1 MEKSSRKTGSVK
13 PGLTKDIVLSNGAE
27 IDFKMGIDENGMEV
41 IQSMEIS
48 FPKNVPIPSG
58 GINAILLREIKIE
71 EIRRIAGASS
81 WNSKLADPNE
91 VLGFVKQEFE
101 SDRRIYLDEFY
112 AHLSFLYFY
121 YLKEFPNS
129 PTSKLSDALDIPR
142 KTVVNRLTKARQI
155 GMFENS
161 DFVYE
166 SSPTG
171 RSGGQLS
178 KKAILLIKQ
187 TNRKKKV

>member
-1 MEKSSRKTGSVK
+1 MEKSSRKSGSVK

>member
-1 MEKSSRKTGSVK
+1 MEKSSRKIDSGK
-13 PGLTKDIVLSNGAE
+13 PGLKKDIVLSNGAE
-27 IDFKMGIDENGMEV
+27 IDFKMGLDENGMEV
-41 IQSMEIS
+41 IQSLEIS
-48 FPKNVPIPSG
+48 FPKNSPIPSG
-58 GINAILLREIKIE
+58 GVNAILLREIKIE

-81 WNSKLADPNE
+81 WNSKLANPSK
-91 VLGFVKQEFE
+91 VLAFVKQEFE

-112 AHLSFLYFY
+112 AHLAFLYFY

-161 DFVYE
+161 EFVYE
-166 SSPTG
+166 TSPTG

-178 KKAILLIKQ
+178 KKAILLIQQ
-187 TNRKKKV
+187 TNGKKNR

>member
-1 MEKSSRKTGSVK
+1 MEKSSRKIGSGK

-41 IQSMEIS
+41 IQSLEIS
-48 FPKNVPIPSG
+48 FPKNAPIPSG

-71 EIRRIAGASS
+71 EIRRIAGAYS
-81 WNSKLADPNE
+81 WNSKLADPKK

-112 AHLSFLYFY
+112 AHLSFLYSY

-178 KKAILLIKQ
+178 KKAISLIQERNEK
-187 TNRKKKV
+187 RK